1 MKNLMTRLFAVL
13 ALSIVVSAS
22 ALAGETKKDVSF
34 SSDVTI
40 NGTLVKKGKYQ
51 VVYDDKTG
59 EMSIRKGKEELVKA
73 TTRTEDRQKKAIRL
87 EMLYTQN
94 GENRSLQGFAF
105 EGSNQNIVINGNAQ
119 AATPQQ

>member
-1 MKNLMTRLFAVL
+1 MKNLMTRMFAVL

-87 EMLYTQN
+87 EMLYTQS
-94 GENRSLQGFAF
+94 GETRSLQGFAF